1 MGVTQT
7 FCVRC
12 QRSLEIPAE
21 FDNVICAGCGTPY
34 WIRRHGEL
42 LNLSEM
48 WPDAEDSRRGQNAV
62 ALAESRLAEIDEL
75 VEASQEEIEALR
87 SREQSGPLQSG
98 CAFFGLFLTVLL
110 VIAVFMLVARGYVG
124 SWLFYLS
131 VVLVIF
137 RGLVRIRR
145 KLLSP
150 EQLEEMREDRVEIER
165 GVSELLAERERI
177 LTLRANLVSEDP
189 PAEA

>member
-1 MGVTQT
+1 M
-7 FCVRC
+7 
-12 QRSLEIPAE
+12 
-21 FDNVICAGCGTPY
+21 ICAGCGTPY

-87 SREQSGPLQSG
+87 SREQSGPLRSG

-110 VIAVFMLVARGYVG
+110 VIAVFMLVARSYVG

-137 RGLVRIRR
+137 LGLVRIRR

-150 EQLEEMREDRVEIER
+150 EQLEEMREDRLEIEG

-177 LTLRANLVSEDP
+177 LTLKANLVSEDP
-189 PAEA
+189 PTEA

>member
-1 MGVTQT
+1 MGVTST
-7 FCVRC
+7 YCVRC
-12 QRSLEIPAE
+12 RRSLEIPVE
-21 FDNVICAGCGTPY
+21 FDNVICPACGTAY

-48 WPDAEDSRRGQNAV
+48 WPDAEDSRRGHNAV

-75 VEASQEEIEALR
+75 VEASQSEIEALR
-87 SREQSGPLQSG
+87 SREQSGPLQTG
-98 CAFFGLFLTVLL
+98 CAFFGLFLMVIL
-110 VIAVFMLVARGYVG
+110 VIAVFMLVARSYVG

-137 RGLVRIRR
+137 LGLVRIRR
-145 KLLSP
+145 KLLSS
-150 EQLEEMREDRVEIER
+150 EQLEGMREDRLEIER

-177 LTLRANLVSEDP
+177 LRLKANLVSEDP